1 MPQHI
6 RITIAVQNA
15 AFEED
20 GGAEVARILE
30 ALAVKY
36 LERGIGLETV
46 IHDRNGNRVG
56 NAVLEGN

>member
-1 MPQHI
+1 MAKI
-6 RITIAVQNA
+6 RITIAVDNA

-36 LERGIGLETV
+36 LENGVHLSTTIR
-46 IHDRNGNRVG
+46 DSNGNRVG
-56 NAVLEGN
+56 HASLEGK